1 MKDDISGEKIITKSE
16 AARPKTYSFKNSK
29 DEDENK
35 NKELKKGKIVKRSAL
50 KESTL
55 GGYEQCMHHITY
67 ASIITRQTSFRN
79 EKYKLFI
86 IKANYNW

>member
-35 NKELKKGKIVKRSAL
+35 NKELKKGKVV
-50 KESTL
+50 
-55 GGYEQCMHHITY
+55 
-67 ASIITRQTSFRN
+67 
-79 EKYKLFI
+79 
-86 IKANYNW
+86 